1 MLYQLSYFRLLH
13 SSFSRILFFNFYA
26 LLPIHREATSAYLN
40 QSLYFTK
47 IERGLI
53 IQKTHTQVF
62 VGRGGFEPPKSYDS
76 RFTVCP
82 SWPLWYLPSYVVVL
96 YCPLKMRA
104 EERTRTADRLITN
117 QLLYQLSYFGL
128 FLKEQPIPFGKLPP
142 EIGSQMYKYF
152 IYHKTFFIYFFL

>member
-1 MLYQLSYFRLLH
+1 MLYQLSYFR
-13 SSFSRILFFNFYA
+13 F
-26 LLPIHREATSAYLN
+26 
-40 QSLYFTK
+40 
-47 IERGLI
+47 
-53 IQKTHTQVF
+53 
-62 VGRGGFEPPKSYDS
+62 
-76 RFTVCP
+76 
-82 SWPLWYLPSYVVVL
+82 
-96 YCPLKMRA
+96 PLKMRA